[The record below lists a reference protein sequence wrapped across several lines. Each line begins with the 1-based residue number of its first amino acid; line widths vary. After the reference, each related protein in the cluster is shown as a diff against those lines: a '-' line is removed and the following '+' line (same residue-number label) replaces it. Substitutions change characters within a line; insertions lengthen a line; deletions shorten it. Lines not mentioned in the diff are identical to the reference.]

1 MRIKKNCSMR
11 TGQMLYEI
19 ISWSIPD
26 NGEWSVVS
34 AAILKLKL
42 PGVEVNSLLSG
53 IKFGVGGCSG
63 SVSCSLLLAD
73 AGGRSDAAAP
83 ESEESSLL
91 GPLPPL
97 PPVNS
102 RGSHFIE
109 SSTGLFSS

>member
-1 MRIKKNCSMR
+1 M
-11 TGQMLYEI
+11 
-19 ISWSIPD
+19 
-26 NGEWSVVS
+26 VS

-42 PGVEVNSLLSG
+42 PGVEVKSLLSG

-63 SVSCSLLLAD
+63 SGSCSLLLAD

-83 ESEESSLL
+83 ESEESSLWA
-91 GPLPPL
+91 PVPAL

-109 SSTGLFSS
+109 SSIGLLSS